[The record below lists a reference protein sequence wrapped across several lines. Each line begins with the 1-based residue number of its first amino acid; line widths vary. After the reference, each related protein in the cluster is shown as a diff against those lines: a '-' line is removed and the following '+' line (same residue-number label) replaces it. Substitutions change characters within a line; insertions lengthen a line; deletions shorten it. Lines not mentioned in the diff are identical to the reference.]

1 MTDTTLII
9 APTPSGLQRTP
20 EELLTYRKNNE
31 QVHLNCTQSS
41 QIYPPQP
48 EKHTYAHRV
57 GPSLLGVPV
66 HSSSSDGICNS
77 GEKQKKRRNRTTFT
91 SFQLNEMERIF
102 QKTHYPDVYAREQLA
117 LRTGLTE
124 ARVQVWFQNRR
135 AKWRKRERLLSTN
148 AALTTSVP
156 MYGEFGNPVAGC
168 IDARLVCPNVDFM
181 HCYAAN
187 ETLPAVLCPPKI
199 PPVFTPEVAFLPDLV
214 NLPKPVGN
222 FYRSPDKQHETAAP
236 PQATCTSAWRL
247 QTTPTSVDERSLHAC
262 PLPNLN
268 PWKAELGI
276 ATAGR
281 SSSARLSV
289 DHLFNSLVPQFPVAS
304 TATNTHNAAPD
315 CLPPFV
321 KSPEKGSESRHS
333 SEFHV
338 PAEASKGVPQHTA
351 QPTVPLPLG
360 APLPRPSYQSLNAPF
375 TSTCCVPAEATL
387 SGGVGSD
394 PQFLN
399 EQWRQCVPG
408 LQSWQGLP
416 PHGLDPYAEL
426 RKLASFPRLS
436 KEQPEGPCNEG
447 IGLQKAATKSS
458 DCLQDS
464 AFPSDGFQK

>member
-9 APTPSGLQRTP
+9 APAPSGLQRTP
-20 EELLTYRKNNE
+20 EELLTYRKNNG
-31 QVHLNCTQSS
+31 QVHLDFTQNS
-41 QIYPPQP
+41 QIYPSQP

-57 GPSLLGVPV
+57 SSSLLGSSV
-66 HSSSSDGICNS
+66 HSSSGGGICNS

-148 AALTTSVP
+148 VTMTTSVP
-156 MYGEFGNPVAGC
+156 MYCEFGNPVARC

-187 ETLPAVLCPPKI
+187 ETLPVLCPPKI
-199 PPVFTPEVAFLPDLV
+199 SPAFSPEVAFLPDLA
-214 NLPKPVGN
+214 NLPKQVGS
-222 FYRSPDKQHETAAP
+222 FYRSPDKQQETTAP
-236 PQATCTSAWRL
+236 QQATCTSAWRL

-268 PWKAELGI
+268 PWKAELGV

-281 SSSARLSV
+281 SLSARMSV
-289 DHLFNSLVPQFPVAS
+289 DHLFNSLLPQFPVVN
-304 TATNTHNAAPD
+304 TATITQNAVPD

-321 KSPEKGSESRHS
+321 KSPEKSSEARHS

-338 PAEASKGVPQHTA
+338 PNEASQGVPQHTA
-351 QPTVPLPLG
+351 QPTVPVPLCP
-360 APLPRPSYQSLNAPF
+360 PLPRPSYQSSNLSF

-387 SGGVGSD
+387 SRGVGSD

-408 LQSWQGLP
+408 FQSWQGLQ
-416 PHGLDPYAEL
+416 PHGLDPDAEL
-426 RKLASFPRLS
+426 RKLATLPRLS
-436 KEQPEGPCNEG
+436 KEEPEGPSYEG
-447 IGLQKAATKSS
+447 IDLQKEATKST
-458 DCLQDS
+458 DCLQNS
-464 AFPSDGFQK
+464 AFPSNVFQK